1 MRNHA
6 QHTTYLILLLLSS
19 WLPKGTAQVP
29 VPAVVTQKPILI
41 LDGTLHLGNGTV
53 IQHGVLAMEGRII
66 THVGV
71 KEDIRVDVA
80 RYQLIDASGKHVY
93 PGLISA
99 CVRLGLEEITT
110 LRQTRDHSEVGD
122 FNPNTRAITSYNT
135 DSEIIPTLRRN
146 GILLAQITPQSG
158 ILSGTSSIV
167 ALDGWNWEDA
177 QSVVDDGL
185 HLRWPVQGKSK
196 KSKRKYAE
204 QVAALS
210 ELFEDA
216 QGYAMGKD
224 KEATQHNLKLKAL
237 QKVLAGSRK
246 LYVHTYKHTEI
257 IASMEFL
264 RARNLLAHAVL
275 VGGDD
280 AWHVANY
287 LHIHNIPVL
296 LSKPHRLPAREDEAI
311 DLPYALPAMLHKRG
325 IMVGLT
331 HTAESILSNLQ
342 NLPFVAGTAATYGL
356 GKEVALQMVTQN
368 VAKILGIDNW
378 TGTLE
383 VGKEANVVISKGDI
397 LDMRENKLSHAFIR
411 GRTIPLTGKQETL
424 YKRFMEKYAQENA
437 LQPPSSSSN
446 TVPKQNTRRR

>member
-1 MRNHA
+1 MHKPA
-6 QHTTYLILLLLSS
+6 QHTTYFLLLLFLSS
-19 WLPKGTAQVP
+19 WLPTGTAQVP
-29 VPAVVTQKPILI
+29 VPAAVAQKPILI
-41 LDGTLHLGNGTV
+41 LDGTLHLGDGHV
-53 IQHGVLAMEGRII
+53 IQHGALAMEGGII
-66 THVGV
+66 THVGL
-71 KEDIRVDVA
+71 KEGIRVDVA

-110 LRQTRDHSEVGD
+110 LRQTKDHSEVGD
-122 FNPNTRAITSYNT
+122 FNPNTRAITAYNT
-135 DSEIIPTLRRN
+135 DSEVIPTLRRN

-167 ALDGWNWEDA
+167 ALHGWNWEDA
-177 QSVVDDGL
+177 QAVVDDGL
-185 HLRWPVQGKSK
+185 HLRWPVQGKNK
-196 KSKRKYAE
+196 KKYAE
-204 QVAALS
+204 QVAALH

-216 QGYAMGKD
+216 RRYGMGTGK
-224 KEATQHNLKLKAL
+224 KTTQHNLKLAAL

-246 LYVHTYKHTEI
+246 LYVHTHKHTEI

-264 RARNLLAHAVL
+264 RARNLLARAVL

-287 LHIHNIPVL
+287 LQIHNIPVL
-296 LSKPHRLPAREDEAI
+296 LSKTHRLPAREDAAI

-331 HTAESILSNLQ
+331 HTAEHVLSNLQ

-356 GKEVALQMVTQN
+356 SKEVALQMVTQH
-368 VAKILGIDNW
+368 VAKILGIDSW

-383 VGKEANVVISKGDI
+383 VGKEANVIISKGDI
-397 LDMRENKLSHAFIR
+397 LDIRKNKLSHAFIR
-411 GRTIPLTGKQETL
+411 GRPVPLTGKQETL
-424 YKRFMEKYAQENA
+424 YKRYMEKYAQENS
-437 LQPPSSSSN
+437 LHPISPSAKA
-446 TVPKQNTRRR
+446 VPKKNRRR